1 MQAYRTADQQRQQD
15 RSTVS
20 ILTPTYSL
28 QPTAYS
34 LNSASIPMTTSPSK
48 PIRCAWP
55 IKGNALYLDYHDK
68 EWGVPA
74 WDDQTQFEFL
84 ILEGAQAGLSW
95 STILNKREGYRA
107 AFAGFDPERIARFG
121 KRDIMRLMKDAG
133 IVRNRLKIEAAISNA
148 RAYLQ
153 FQESKGGF
161 SEYMWSFVGGK
172 PIQNRFRDTKQVPAT
187 SPESDALSKDL
198 KKRGFRFVGS
208 TIIYAH
214 MQATG
219 MVNDHLMNCF
229 RYKECKALAKR

>member
-1 MQAYRTADQQRQQD
+1 MSSQNRCPWSRNGNDLY
-15 RSTVS
+15 
-20 ILTPTYSL
+20 
-28 QPTAYS
+28 
-34 LNSASIPMTTSPSK
+34 
-48 PIRCAWP
+48 IR
-55 IKGNALYLDYHDK
+55 YHDT

-74 WDDQTQFEFL
+74 RDDRTQFEFL

-121 KRDIMRLMKDAG
+121 KRDVTRLMKDAA

-148 RAYLQ
+148 RAYLE
-153 FQESKGGF
+153 FQGKRGAF
-161 SEYMWSFVGGK
+161 ADHLWSFVGGK
-172 PIQNRFRDTKQVPAT
+172 PIQNKLRLHEQVPAT
-187 SPESDALSKDL
+187 SAESDALSKDL

-219 MVNDHLMNCF
+219 MVNDHLVDCF
-229 RYKECKALAKR
+229 RYKECKALGK